1 LRRAIYLTYCD
12 AAGRKHLLSVLKIL
26 SIAMAASALYAMFGS
41 NEAPIVAIAPPPGIS
56 VYCSTFQDPKEC
68 EEQRGVQAKYWTI
81 QELRQQLWGTMQ
93 ALAELELREN
103 QHYGEQSKA
112 EKEES
117 QMFDYFRKMM
127 ASQV

>member
-1 LRRAIYLTYCD
+1 MLTQCD
-12 AAGRKHLLSVLKIL
+12 AAGRKHLLSVLQFL
-26 SIAMAASALYAMFGS
+26 SIAMAVSALYAMLSF

-68 EEQRGVQAKYWTI
+68 EEQRGIQAKYWTI
-81 QELRQQLWGTMQ
+81 QELRQQLWGTME

-117 QMFDYFRKMM
+117 EMFDYFRKML